1 MDINIGFLLLDG
13 HGQFV
18 WPAMF
23 FTFFS
28 CFSLYL
34 KTKKELKKQEALFLI
49 EYKKELVAKVEFP
62 KQRGLSKVILSS
74 SINY

>member
-1 MDINIGFLLLDG
+1 MGFLLLDG

-34 KTKKELKKQEALFLI
+34 KTKKELQKQEALFLVK
-49 EYKKELVAKVEFP
+49 YKKELISKVEFP
-62 KQRGLSKVILSS
+62 KQRRLSKEILSS
-74 SINY
+74 NINY